1 MEHGFIIQLTTN
13 GIKED
18 KPMKTMKKDYSI
30 SDIEKVLNE
39 KPEII
44 ELFKIV
50 KGNPVLIKKAIE
62 LTKKISQEKELLD
75 DLMLEQQDAF

>member
-30 SDIEKVLNE
+30 SDIEKVLHE
-39 KPEII
+39 RPDIMDF
-44 ELFKIV
+44 FKII
-50 KGNPVLIKKAIE
+50 KDNPALIKEATE
-62 LTKKISQEKELLD
+62 MLERASQEKELLD
-75 DLMLEQQDAF
+75 DLMLEQQEAF